1 MVPNKQAD
9 ASPAAMVDSPLD
21 GDGCLASTN
30 INMSIPIRVMIVD
43 DHPVVRIG
51 LADLLDRVAG
61 LTIVALAGDGAE
73 AVRLFRLHRPDV
85 TLMDLRMPLMDGI
98 SATEKLLEEV
108 PEARIILLTCYD
120 GDEYIHR
127 GLRAGARSYVLKGTT
142 IENLVEVIRTVYYGG
157 RRLSSEI
164 AAKLADQVHRPEL
177 TRRELEVLREI
188 AKGKTNEEI
197 ASDLN
202 IAPGTVKTHV
212 NRVLGK
218 LQVSDRTQAVI
229 VAIKRGLVHL

>member
-1 MVPNKQAD
+1 
-9 ASPAAMVDSPLD
+9 
-21 GDGCLASTN
+21 
-30 INMSIPIRVMIVD
+30 MIVD
-43 DHPVVRIG
+43 DHPVVRVG
-51 LADLLDRVAG
+51 LADLLERVAG
-61 LTIVALAGDGAE
+61 LTIVALAADGVE

-108 PEARIILLTCYD
+108 PEARIVLLTCYD
-120 GDEYIHR
+120 GDEYVHR
-127 GLRAGARSYVLKGTT
+127 GLRAGASSYVLKGTT

-157 RRLSSEI
+157 RWLSPEI
-164 AAKLADQVHRPEL
+164 AAKLADRVHRSEL
-177 TRRELEVLREI
+177 TRRELAVLREM
-188 AKGKTNEEI
+188 AEGKTNGEI

-212 NRVLGK
+212 NHVLSK
-218 LQVSDRTQAVI
+218 LQVSGRTQAVI

>member
-1 MVPNKQAD
+1 
-9 ASPAAMVDSPLD
+9 
-21 GDGCLASTN
+21 
-30 INMSIPIRVMIVD
+30 MSVTIRVMIVD
-43 DHPVVRIG
+43 DHPMVRIG
-51 LADLLDRVAG
+51 LADLLERVGG
-61 LTIVALAGDGAE
+61 LTIVALAADGAE
-73 AVRLFRLHRPDV
+73 AIRLFHLHQPDV
-85 TLMDLRMPLMDGI
+85 TLMDLQMPHMDGI

-108 PEARIILLTCYD
+108 PEARIIMLTCYD

-142 IENLVEVIRTVYYGG
+142 IENLIEVIHTVYYGG
-157 RRLSSEI
+157 RRLSPEI
-164 AAKLADQVHRPEL
+164 AAKLADHVHRTEL
-177 TRRELEVLREI
+177 TPRELEVLREM

-202 IAPGTVKTHV
+202 IAPGTVKTHI
-212 NRVLGK
+212 NRLLGK

>member
-1 MVPNKQAD
+1 MVGYPW
-9 ASPAAMVDSPLD
+9 V
-21 GDGCLASTN
+21 GDVCLESTE
-30 INMSIPIRVMIVD
+30 INMNSPIIRVMIVD

-51 LADLLDRVAG
+51 LADLLERVGG
-61 LTIVALAGDGAE
+61 LTIVALAADGAE
-73 AVRLFRLHRPDV
+73 AIRLFHMHRPDV

-108 PEARIILLTCYD
+108 PEARIVLLTCYD
-120 GDEYIHR
+120 GDEYVHR

-142 IENLVEVIRTVYYGG
+142 IENLIEVIRTVYYGG
-157 RRLSSEI
+157 RRLSPEI
-164 AAKLADQVHRPEL
+164 AAKLADHVHRSEL

-218 LQVSDRTQAVI
+218 LRVSDRTQAVI

>member
-1 MVPNKQAD
+1 
-9 ASPAAMVDSPLD
+9 
-21 GDGCLASTN
+21 
-30 INMSIPIRVMIVD
+30 MIVD

-51 LADLLDRVAG
+51 LADILERVGG
-61 LTIVALAGDGAE
+61 LTIVALAADGAE

-85 TLMDLRMPLMDGI
+85 TLMDLRMPVMDGI
-98 SATEKLLEEV
+98 SAIEELLGEV
-108 PEARIILLTCYD
+108 PEARIVMLTCYD

-142 IENLVEVIRTVYYGG
+142 IENLVEVIRTVYRGD
-157 RRLSSEI
+157 RKLSPEI
-164 AAKLADQVHRPEL
+164 AAKLADRVHQTEL
-177 TRRELEVLREI
+177 SQRELEVLREM

-197 ASDLN
+197 ASGLN